1 MESKYDFIL
10 RLGISKSVREKI
22 IFFAEQAGGRY
33 INKNGER
40 CIYLDF
46 CNNKIKDKVFSFA
59 ENIGVQIQNK
69 LDRFWIHSDILQ
81 KVENCLKKE
90 NLQIY
95 YINSWNR
102 DGYTGLEY
110 FLRKK
115 SPCNNPFLLR
125 KSIED
130 ILSGT
135 SLIYELGD

>member
-33 INKNGER
+33 INKNGGR
-40 CIYLDF
+40 YIFLDF
-46 CNNKIKDKVFSFA
+46 CDNNIKDKVFSFA
-59 ENIGVQIQNK
+59 ENIGVQIENK
-69 LDRFWIHSDILQ
+69 LDRFGIHSDILQ

-115 SPCNNPFLLR
+115 SQDTPFLLLEN
-125 KSIED
+125 IED

-135 SLIYELGD
+135 SLTYGLGR